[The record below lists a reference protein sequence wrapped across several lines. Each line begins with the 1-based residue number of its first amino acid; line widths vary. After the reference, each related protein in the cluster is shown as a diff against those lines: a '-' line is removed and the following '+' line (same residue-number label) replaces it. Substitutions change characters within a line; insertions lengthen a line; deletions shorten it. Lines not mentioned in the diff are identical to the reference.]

1 MKRRELLTG
10 AGKVA
15 AAALVAPLLPLGTIP
30 LKPARLT
37 TQYLVTFEGQVREL
51 LVWDRPPRERSPPR
65 PAERPGRPISS
76 SLPWRFDAS
85 PLAAPE
91 NQ

>member
-30 LKPARLT
+30 LGPAPFVTQRLT
-37 TQYLVTFEGQVREL
+37 TEYLVTFEGQVREL
-51 LVWDRPPRERSPPR
+51 M
-65 PAERPGRPISS
+65 
-76 SLPWRFDAS
+76 
-85 PLAAPE
+85 E
-91 NQ
+91 NKHATP

>member
-30 LKPARLT
+30 LKPAMVATKVPGLT
-37 TQYLVTFEGQVREL
+37 TEYLVTFEQNVAEL
-51 LVWDRPPRERSPPR
+51 VTWDRPLSD
-65 PAERPGRPISS
+65 AERAE
-76 SLPWRFDAS
+76 LNVY
-85 PLAAPE
+85 LEKKYAPA
-91 NQ
+91 

>member
-30 LKPARLT
+30 LKPAAMVATKVPGLT
-37 TQYLVTFEGQVREL
+37 TEYLVTFEQNVAEL
-51 LVWDRPPRERSPPR
+51 MTWDRPLADEER
-65 PAERPGRPISS
+65 AE
-76 SLPWRFDAS
+76 LNVYLEKKYAT
-85 PLAAPE
+85 A
-91 NQ
+91 